1 MGRILCQCLLLAETC
16 LIFPFVNVYLREFHP
31 ISEGL
36 FLFVRET
43 RRLPWKNMYFVY
55 GCGKFHCYLVSR

>member
-1 MGRILCQCLLLAETC
+1 MGRILCHSLLLAETC

-43 RRLPWKNMYFVY
+43 RRLPRKNMYFVY